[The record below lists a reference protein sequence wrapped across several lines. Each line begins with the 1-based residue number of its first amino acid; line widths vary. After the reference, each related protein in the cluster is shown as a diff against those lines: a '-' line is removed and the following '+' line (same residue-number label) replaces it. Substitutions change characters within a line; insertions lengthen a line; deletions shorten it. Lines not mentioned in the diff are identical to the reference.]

1 MRMVRLLPLLAG
13 LMGATVLLAPL
24 LAASPVIAQD
34 ANDAGQGGAREQ
46 PPAPV
51 MQEESVL
58 FRLANEERARNGIP
72 PLQFDD
78 ALLDTARLRAGEQA
92 RAGTLNHTDASGGL
106 AFSRL
111 LSEAGIQI
119 RVAGEALVRVNG
131 PVDSL
136 PAYAHQTLVGS
147 ERHRTLLL
155 DPRFTH
161 LAVGAAATP
170 GQLVFAQIFSARWE
184 GS

>member
-1 MRMVRLLPLLAG
+1 MTPVRFLPLLAG
-13 LMGATVLLAPL
+13 LVGATVLLAPL
-24 LAASPVIAQD
+24 LAASPVTAQEPTD
-34 ANDAGQGGAREQ
+34 PAQGESREQ
-46 PPAPV
+46 THAPV
-51 MQEESVL
+51 MQQESAL
-58 FRLANEERARNGIP
+58 FSLANEERARNGIP

-78 ALLDTARLRAGEQA
+78 ALLDAARLRAIEQA
-92 RAGTLNHTDASGGL
+92 RAGTLTHTDASGGL

-111 LSEAGIQI
+111 LSEAGVQI

-131 PVDSL
+131 PEDRM

-170 GQLVFAQIFSARWE
+170 GQLVFAQIFSARLE